1 MPVYTDRE
9 AIHSDSL
16 DFYSNATQ
24 YRFLLNFLL
33 LNGGFICVIDVWW
46 FILAY

>member
-9 AIHSDSL
+9 AIHSGSL